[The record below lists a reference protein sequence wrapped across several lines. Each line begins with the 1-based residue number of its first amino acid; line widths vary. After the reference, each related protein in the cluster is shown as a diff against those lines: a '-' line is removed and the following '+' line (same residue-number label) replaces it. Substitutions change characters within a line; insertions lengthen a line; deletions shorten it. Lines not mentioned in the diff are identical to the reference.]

1 MISLFISPAASSS
14 EEDNSLAESSFD
26 RRVRE
31 ADPGRARKNKK
42 GKKSRG
48 RGRKRAAKK
57 GRRKPVRSGKGR
69 KRAGKKSGRRNKKKM
84 AKKSGRKNSLQ
95 QRNTTSSSDTALG
108 VVCLSAA
115 VKYMKQWKDVVGNF
129 KRQNARSTKHSSVGD
144 KKHGK
149 KGVFAPAAHRLVEAG
164 GDNKTNLSC
173 GGQYGNEGAMQLQN
187 LTKLLFDCE
196 KDINDSCNPANYPK
210 HNDTLLTTCANLT
223 EEFEKEAGACMKKSV
238 GKTDDDEYAEAC
250 ACWESEMLMMMSTS
264 VGDCKIQDT
273 QKEITKQK
281 AACTSAFAKCRKYE
295 DEALSVLA
303 TCSQSKDKLTLKVR
317 S

>member
-1 MISLFISPAASSS
+1 
-14 EEDNSLAESSFD
+14 
-26 RRVRE
+26 
-31 ADPGRARKNKK
+31 
-42 GKKSRG
+42 
-48 RGRKRAAKK
+48 
-57 GRRKPVRSGKGR
+57 
-69 KRAGKKSGRRNKKKM
+69 M

-210 HNDTLLTTCANLT
+210 HNDTLLATCANLT

-303 TCSQSKDKLTLKVR
+303 TCSQSKDKLTLKAAALASNNQTLTAAKEKMSSLAGSSSGRRVR
-317 S
+317 QSAATTCEEVISLSVQLITIVDQSTSSSQISVIAVSISSVSSSVSCTETQKASL

>member
-1 MISLFISPAASSS
+1 M
-14 EEDNSLAESSFD
+14 EDGN
-26 RRVRE
+26 
-31 ADPGRARKNKK
+31 
-42 GKKSRG
+42 
-48 RGRKRAAKK
+48 
-57 GRRKPVRSGKGR
+57 
-69 KRAGKKSGRRNKKKM
+69 
-84 AKKSGRKNSLQ
+84 
-95 QRNTTSSSDTALG
+95 DTALG

-210 HNDTLLTTCANLT
+210 HNDTLLATCANLT